1 MHQSKRQRFFG
12 YFQPFTFEME
22 ETPIIC
28 SWDLTCI
35 CSLVSIVPDQYQIHQ
50 RCHIYL
56 NICSHNTQLYLE
68 TWGNDQNCTM
78 MILISMFWSILGIRC
93 LQQLIEQILREG
105 FFARKLKKITQ
116 ENGSVHDR
124 IESAGNLFLDRELKK
139 VFTLPLLPFLGISL
153 IWPKAA
159 LISPMGFIFFRLNL
173 ENPSPTCSLNK

>member
-1 MHQSKRQRFFG
+1 MK
-12 YFQPFTFEME
+12 
-22 ETPIIC
+22 ETIVIC
-28 SWDLTCI
+28 SWDLIYI
-35 CSLVSIVPDQYQIHQ
+35 CSLVPILPNQYQLHQ

-78 MILISMFWSILGIRC
+78 MILISMFWSILGIRW
-93 LQQLIEQILREG
+93 LQQLIEQILR
-105 FFARKLKKITQ
+105 FLTRKERKITQ

-124 IESAGNLFLDRELKK
+124 IESVGNLFLDRELKK

-159 LISPMGFIFFRLNL
+159 LISPMEFIFFRLNL
-173 ENPSPTCSLNK
+173 EKNHHKPFLSIAH

>member
-1 MHQSKRQRFFG
+1 
-12 YFQPFTFEME
+12 ME
-22 ETPIIC
+22 ETPVIW
-28 SWDLTCI
+28 SWDLTYI
-35 CSLVSIVPDQYQIHQ
+35 CSLVSILPDQYQIHQ

-78 MILISMFWSILGIRC
+78 MILISMFWSTLGITLK

-124 IESAGNLFLDRELKK
+124 IESVGNLFLDRELKK

-159 LISPMGFIFFRLNL
+159 LISPMEFFSSRLNL
-173 ENPSPTCSLNK
+173 EKNHHKPFLSIAH

>member
-1 MHQSKRQRFFG
+1 
-12 YFQPFTFEME
+12 ME

-93 LQQLIEQILREG
+93 LQQLIEQILR
-105 FFARKLKKITQ
+105 FLTRKERKITQ

-159 LISPMGFIFFRLNL
+159 LISPMEFFSSRLNL
-173 ENPSPTCSLNK
+173 EKNHHKPFLSIAH